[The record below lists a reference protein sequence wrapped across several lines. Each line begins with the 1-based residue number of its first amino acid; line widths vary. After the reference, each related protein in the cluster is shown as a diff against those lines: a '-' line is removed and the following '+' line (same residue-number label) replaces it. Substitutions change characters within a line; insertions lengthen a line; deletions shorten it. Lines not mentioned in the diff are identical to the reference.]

1 MDAPTL
7 RRGLFGY
14 RRKDVRAILTDRDV
28 MIVRASKEAREA
40 EAKVAEQA
48 AELERTSREIVELN
62 TRNHDLESR
71 LRESAERFRAVERS
85 GSPST
90 TEGLTDVLHAAER
103 ALARLTDA
111 ARRNAE
117 QELGETERAHEEL
130 RSEIEQLATWRERV
144 LPLTDAMLRSIDQA
158 QAATATLASQLASL
172 AETPAPPRTERQ
184 EPSSDVI
191 RLGEPEDAA
200 PADAREATAPS
211 PWPRD
216 GNPRANTA

>member
-1 MDAPTL
+1 MDTPSL

-14 RRKDVRAILTDRDV
+14 RRKDVRALLTDRDV

-40 EAKVAEQA
+40 EGQVADLA
-48 AELERTSREIVELN
+48 AELERSSREIVELN
-62 TRNHDLESR
+62 TRNRDLESR

-117 QELGETERAHEEL
+117 QELGETERAREEL
-130 RSEIEQLATWRERV
+130 RIEIEHLAVWRERM
-144 LPLTDAMLRSIDQA
+144 LPLTDAVLRSIDQA
-158 QAATATLASQLASL
+158 QVATTALAGQLSEL
-172 AETPAPPRTERQ
+172 AETPAPPRTQRQ
-184 EPSSDVI
+184 DAPSDVI
-191 RLGEPEDAA
+191 HLGEPEEVA
-200 PADAREATAPS
+200 PVEAREASTP
-211 PWPRD
+211 PWPQ
-216 GNPRANTA
+216 GGTTRANTA